1 MQADEFDKNRLNDK
15 IASAILKGEE
25 AAARC
30 RKLLNQ
36 IEKELTP
43 PVSKNRIQ
51 GGSSQSV
58 AIPENPLPPVYPKVQ
73 GNAQTYKT
81 EERQTLPNIQ
91 TSENPRLF
99 EAEQSG
105 ESELTSEDAQQ
116 PESIQE
122 PEDNPEPDIPEPPEP
137 KKVTPPESKQIDW
150 KETEEE
156 RQEIAMWERY
166 LGLRNNAEKLERK
179 IAAIDQKSPQLKKP
193 LEKSKREFE
202 NVMHAMFECRLHLQN
217 KRVGKIYYAMS
228 DAPNLFGVRVLQI
241 PDGDSLPVHIT
252 NMEEFEALIEKI
264 FNKVEIRSRSN
275 LKLPKSGNPIDYEKI
290 VSAIYTEFPET
301 KVFSSQRLLLYLK
314 DFGRQQGIEIDITDS
329 RIRQL
334 KAWKEQAPHRESGS
348 LRYGYNLDNM
358 PDPKT
363 GDESD
368 C

>member
-43 PVSKNRIQ
+43 PVPKNRIQ
-51 GGSSQSV
+51 GGSSQPV
-58 AIPENPLPPVYPKVQ
+58 AIPENPLPPIYPKVQ

-81 EERQTLPNIQ
+81 EERQTLSDVQ
-91 TSENPRLF
+91 TSEKPRLF
-99 EAEQSG
+99 DAEQLQ

-116 PESIQE
+116 PENVQE

-137 KKVTPPESKQIDW
+137 KKVTPPESRQIDW
-150 KETEEE
+150 QETEEE
-156 RQEIAMWERY
+156 RQEMALLERY

-217 KRVGKIYYAMS
+217 KRVGKIYYTMS
-228 DAPNLFGVRVLQI
+228 DATNLFGARVLQI

-252 NMEEFEALIEKI
+252 NMEEFEAL
-264 FNKVEIRSRSN
+264 VE
-275 LKLPKSGNPIDYEKI
+275 
-290 VSAIYTEFPET
+290 
-301 KVFSSQRLLLYLK
+301 KVFRKTQPKASERLSSEEVDSKVVLACKYAIDNPAFSIEELAALVKMPSRTLEKYSERITK
-314 DFGRQQGIEIDITDS
+314 ARQMGIVD
-329 RIRQL
+329 
-334 KAWKEQAPHRESGS
+334 RETPEEY
-348 LRYGYNLDNM
+348 RKPTRKM
-358 PDPKT
+358 KK
-363 GDESD
+363 
-368 C
+368 